1 LTGFSLFAVGSLQ
14 KCGLLSD
21 HLLRPSGAGSHRYGI
36 CLRPSYLLSEF
47 CRLGRI
53 LSQALHKKRNNST
66 RKVVLSP
73 RRRDQKESGRE
84 GFFSPPFTLTRATW
98 RTSQATVTSVSS
110 SDRHVNATCEQAS
123 SVPLITGPQ
132 SVDKEGIQGKPGI
145 PNSRS
150 PETMTSKDPGAGGTS
165 PATTSRGE
173 L

>member
-1 LTGFSLFAVGSLQ
+1 MRPSLGPSPPP
-14 KCGLLSD
+14 KRCGLSPLR
-21 HLLRPSGAGSHRYGI
+21 HLPAPELPPLRVLPPRAHPEPGAAQKKKQQHKEGGVKSKKEGPEGVRK
-36 CLRPSYLLSEF
+36 
-47 CRLGRI
+47 GR
-53 LSQALHKKRNNST
+53 
-66 RKVVLSP
+66 
-73 RRRDQKESGRE
+73 
-84 GFFSPPFTLTRATW
+84 FFLPPPFTLTRATW